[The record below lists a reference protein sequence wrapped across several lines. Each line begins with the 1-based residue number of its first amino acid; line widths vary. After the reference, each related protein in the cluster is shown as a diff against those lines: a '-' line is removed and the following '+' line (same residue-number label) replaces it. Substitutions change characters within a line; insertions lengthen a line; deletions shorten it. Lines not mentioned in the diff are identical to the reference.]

1 MILSNQMT
9 LSPLSWFFF
18 HFLGK
23 YDFAISEL
31 LSVYLQSF
39 VLKYDDITID
49 SKSLLSEWQHLI
61 DTNFCKSSI
70 LRQIDFGWFFID
82 MTKIFYLRKAGL
94 YQWIFELFNKGYL
107 SGFPTLSIYNLSFF
121 LAETFH
127 VKPSA
132 KKLWFPECT

>member
-1 MILSNQMT
+1 M
-9 LSPLSWFFF
+9 
-18 HFLGK
+18 
-23 YDFAISEL
+23 
-31 LSVYLQSF
+31 QSF
-39 VLKYDDITID
+39 VLKYNDITID

-70 LRQIDFGWFFID
+70 LRQIDFGWFFIN

-107 SGFPTLSIYNLSFF
+107 SGFPTLSIHNLSFF

-127 VKPSA
+127 VKLSA
-132 KKLWFPECT
+132 KKVVIFRMYIIWVLKNINWTSWQHWKRVMVIYYFVGGICH